1 MSEKFQT
8 GYMDKALFN
17 LDSVLRRAKK
27 DLADVDFD
35 TLVGTGFS
43 SGVVIPA
50 LAIRMKKKFVLI
62 RKDNDDSHH
71 GSGRFLGEM
80 GDRWIFVDDF
90 ISTGR
95 TRERVI
101 KKVNDWRGPEAWNAD
116 YTKWEPGKP
125 LKTEFV
131 GQYMYA
137 HEDPEFIP
145 ASGVDLSTL
154 F

>member
-1 MSEKFQT
+1 MSERFQT

-27 DLADVDFD
+27 DLLDVDFD

-50 LAIRMKKKFVLI
+50 LALRMKKKFVLI

-80 GDRWIFVDDF
+80 GDRWLFVDDF
-90 ISTGR
+90 ISSGT
-95 TRERVI
+95 TRDRVI
-101 KKVNDWRGPEAWNAD
+101 KKVLDWRGCEMWDAD
-116 YTKWEPGKP
+116 LGTYKEGDP

-137 HEDPEFIP
+137 LQTPEFTP
-145 ASGVDLSTL
+145 ASDISFPTYS
-154 F
+154 

>member
-1 MSEKFQT
+1 MSERFQT

-27 DLADVDFD
+27 DLLDVDFD

-50 LAIRMKKKFVLI
+50 LALRMKKKFVLI

-90 ISTGR
+90 ISSGR
-95 TRERVI
+95 TRDRVLG
-101 KKVNDWRGPEAWNAD
+101 KVRDWRGTERWNAD
-116 YTKWEPGKP
+116 YSEVIPGEP

-137 HEDPEFIP
+137 LQTPEFTP
-145 ASGVDLSTL
+145 ASAINPTP
-154 F
+154 FY